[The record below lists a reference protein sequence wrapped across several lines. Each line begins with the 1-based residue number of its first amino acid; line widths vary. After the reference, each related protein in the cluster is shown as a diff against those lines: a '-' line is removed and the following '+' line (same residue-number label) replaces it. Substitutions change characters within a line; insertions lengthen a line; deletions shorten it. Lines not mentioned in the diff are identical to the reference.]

1 MLSREQND
9 LLTGIGPGTPMGD
22 TLRRYWIPALLS
34 FEIPE
39 PDCPPVRVKLM
50 GEELVAFR
58 DTKGRIGLIAEFCAH
73 RLASMWLGRNEECGL
88 RCVYHGWKYDVDGN
102 CVDQMNEPNQ
112 FGDKVKLAA
121 YPTVELGDMIWAYM
135 GPVDK
140 MPAPPRFEWTQVPE
154 SHRYMTKVAQECN
167 WLQALEGGIDTSH
180 APILHRRTTTETN
193 EPGIPFDSPFVQGA
207 APSLEVDMTDYGYRY
222 YGIRPLGDEG
232 NYVRAY
238 HFVMPFTQI
247 RPGGSQK
254 PLVDGHFWIPM
265 DDHNVM
271 VYNWGYSWGED
282 PLLPEESTNR
292 GSGNNFGTDIDIEHG
307 FRSVRNRSNDYMID
321 REIQKYETFTG
332 IRGVNVQDRAVQES
346 MGRIVDRTKE
356 FLGPSDMAIVAMRKL
371 LEEAVGTVMDGGDP
385 PGIAP
390 TYYNIRATEGVMA
403 NELDWREALM
413 DRMYPDTPAASIK

>member
-1 MLSREQND
+1 
-9 LLTGIGPGTPMGD
+9 
-22 TLRRYWIPALLS
+22 
-34 FEIPE
+34 
-39 PDCPPVRVKLM
+39 
-50 GEELVAFR
+50 
-58 DTKGRIGLIAEFCAH
+58 
-73 RLASMWLGRNEECGL
+73 
-88 RCVYHGWKYDVDGN
+88 
-102 CVDQMNEPNQ
+102 MNEPNQ

-282 PLLPEESTNR
+282 PLLPEESINR
-292 GSGNNFGTDIDIEHG
+292 GSGNNFGTDIDIENG

-321 REIQKYETFTG
+321 REIQKHETFTG

-413 DRMYPDTPAASIK
+413 DRMYPDTPAATIK

>member
-1 MLSREQND
+1 MLKNFWYACEFSERVSD
-9 LLTGIGPGTPMGD
+9 GPSPLMLL
-22 TLRRYWIPALLS
+22 
-34 FEIPE
+34 
-39 PDCPPVRVKLM
+39 
-50 GEELVAFR
+50 GERLVLYR
-58 DTKGRIGLIAEFCAH
+58 QKNGGVVCLKDRCAH
-73 RLASMWLGRNEECGL
+73 RGGALSRGRVIDDCLACP
-88 RCVYHGWKYDVDGN
+88 YHGWKYDVDGN

-140 MPAPPRFEWTQVPE
+140 MPAPPKFEWTQVPG
-154 SHRYMTKVAQECN
+154 SHRYMTKVVQECN

-180 APILHRRTTTETN
+180 APILHRRTTTETD
-193 EPGIPFDSPFVQGA
+193 EPGVPFDSPFVQGA
-207 APSLEVDMTDYGYRY
+207 APSLEVDVTDYGYRY
-222 YGIRPLGDEG
+222 YGIRPLGDAG

-254 PLVDGHFWIPM
+254 PFVDGHFWIPM

-271 VYNWGYSWGED
+271 VYNWGYTWGED

-292 GSGNNFGTDIDIEHG
+292 GSGNNFGTDIDIKNG
-307 FRSVRNRSNDYMID
+307 FRSARNRDNDYMID
-321 REIQKYETFTG
+321 REIQKHETFTG
-332 IRGVNVQDRAVQES
+332 IRGINIQDRAVQES

-390 TYYNIRATEGVMA
+390 TYYNIRATEGVVA
-403 NELDWREALM
+403 YDLDWREALM
-413 DRMYPDTPAASIK
+413 DRMYPTTPAATIK